1 MIDIISK
8 MKNNFNTMEKN
19 ESSLNIC
26 SANSSAF
33 RHSISLKTILNDR
46 YKLIHPQSKKNLKIY
61 KEVKNEKNNETVKSI
76 NSYIINDK
84 KKYCPE
90 KNLKYEI
97 EMYDQKKKISP
108 HREYDEIKRFNINF
122 FQRKKQKNSFSY
134 KPCLIKEK
142 FYNIDKSFSRGL
154 FTPKK
159 NSNISLSSSYQ
170 NIKKLEHTNFSIY
183 SPIEKRKKL
192 INNILNIYDRAKK
205 ENSNFKEELN
215 SAIKYE
221 NSLKKKKKDK
231 KGKSISI
238 SKIRKEL
245 NLDKDI
251 SDSIEQD
258 KILKHN
264 FEKTKIYLDK
274 RSQNYLK
281 TIYKQINYE
290 DNKLHKYVNIH
301 HFSINNHINLRKLKQ
316 DFKDISNK
324 TIMIKKE
331 FKGINAIEPKDE
343 FENWL
348 KMTKKEISNDINSE
362 EYLNTLIKKKNI
374 FRNIK
379 SIILNKNDKFRKNKS
394 I

>member
-19 ESSLNIC
+19 ESNINFC
-26 SANSSAF
+26 AANSTAF
-33 RHSISLKTILNDR
+33 RNSISLKALLNDR
-46 YKLIHPQSKKNLKIY
+46 FKLIHPESKKNIKKK
-61 KEVKNEKNNETVKSI
+61 KENNNKKNNKLEKTI
-76 NSYIINDK
+76 NNYFIEDK
-84 KKYCPE
+84 KKYCPD
-90 KNLKYEI
+90 KSLKYEI
-97 EMYDQKKKISP
+97 EMYNQKKKISP
-108 HREYDEIKRFNINF
+108 HREYDELKKFKTNF
-122 FQRKKQKNSFSY
+122 FVRKKQKNSFSY

-159 NSNISLSSSYQ
+159 NSNITLSSSYQ
-170 NIKKLEHTNFSIY
+170 NIKKLEHTNFSMY

-258 KILKHN
+258 KILKNN

-301 HFSINNHINLRKLKQ
+301 HFSINNHINLRKLRE
-316 DFKDISNK
+316 DFKEISNK

-343 FENWL
+343 FESWL
-348 KMTKKEISNDINSE
+348 KMTKKEISYDINSE
-362 EYLNTLIKKKNI
+362 EYLNMLIKKKNI

-379 SIILNKNDKFRKNKS
+379 SIILNKSGRVRKNKS

>member
-19 ESSLNIC
+19 ESNINFC
-26 SANSSAF
+26 AANSTAF
-33 RHSISLKTILNDR
+33 RNSISLKALLNDR
-46 YKLIHPQSKKNLKIY
+46 FKLIHPESKKNIKKK
-61 KEVKNEKNNETVKSI
+61 KENNNEKNNKLEKTI
-76 NSYIINDK
+76 NNYFIEDK
-84 KKYCPE
+84 KKYCPD
-90 KNLKYEI
+90 KSLKYEI
-97 EMYDQKKKISP
+97 EMYNQKKKISP
-108 HREYDEIKRFNINF
+108 HREYDELKKFKTNF
-122 FQRKKQKNSFSY
+122 FVRKKQKNSFSY

-258 KILKHN
+258 KILKNN

-301 HFSINNHINLRKLKQ
+301 HFSINNHINLRKLRE
-316 DFKDISNK
+316 DFKEISNK

-343 FENWL
+343 FESWL
-348 KMTKKEISNDINSE
+348 KMTKKEISYDINSE
-362 EYLNTLIKKKNI
+362 EYLNMLIKKKNI

-379 SIILNKNDKFRKNKS
+379 SIILNKSGRVRKNKS

>member
-1 MIDIISK
+1 M
-8 MKNNFNTMEKN
+8 
-19 ESSLNIC
+19 
-26 SANSSAF
+26 
-33 RHSISLKTILNDR
+33 
-46 YKLIHPQSKKNLKIY
+46 YK
-61 KEVKNEKNNETVKSI
+61 
-76 NSYIINDK
+76 
-84 KKYCPE
+84 
-90 KNLKYEI
+90 
-97 EMYDQKKKISP
+97 QKKKISP
-108 HREYDEIKRFNINF
+108 HREYDELKKFKTNF
-122 FQRKKQKNSFSY
+122 FVRKKQKNSFSY

-258 KILKHN
+258 KILKNN

-301 HFSINNHINLRKLKQ
+301 HFSINNHINLRKLRE
-316 DFKDISNK
+316 DFKEISNK

-343 FENWL
+343 FESWL
-348 KMTKKEISNDINSE
+348 KMTKKEISYDINSE
-362 EYLNTLIKKKNI
+362 EYLNMLIKKKNI

-379 SIILNKNDKFRKNKS
+379 SIILNKSGRVRKNKS